1 MWKMHEVFAR
11 PCPVGPSAQLT
22 TRLQNLRLA
31 NELAARAGHRRLGS
45 NFHLNLASNSF
56 SFWGR
61 HNSQEVLVC
70 SLIDQ
75 ESYLGNYYDD
85 CDKLAWWLIITTTDK
100 PLSHTFK
107 KRKTLQILLFSPK
120 YFAEK
125 ERKSQRQNFV
135 IRLQE

>member
-1 MWKMHEVFAR
+1 MSV
-11 PCPVGPSAQLT
+11 
-22 TRLQNLRLA
+22 
-31 NELAARAGHRRLGS
+31 
-45 NFHLNLASNSF
+45 
-56 SFWGR
+56 
-61 HNSQEVLVC
+61 SQEVLVC

-125 ERKSQRQNFV
+125 ERKSQQQNFAAKLRKSV
-135 IRLQE
+135 IFDKRLFTKCENEDT